1 MYFFMMGLSCS
12 IQSSCLLQHIPVL
25 HCFFLKIINFII
37 KTKFLNRI
45 NIIHKI
51 SQTQSQRLLY
61 SQSSYSAAVEFYIG
75 FYTFSIEYIFLLSAT
90 TKNEKNPTQIR
101 TRKKTQ
107 FYILFHNSCLFRP
120 SCSPDMQPFLFSF
133 LCSIY
138 TVPYYSCLY
147 LRYITDYILHM
158 RENMDLS
165 FLRLCYF
172 AYNYTS

>member
-1 MYFFMMGLSCS
+1 MFFMMGLSCS

-101 TRKKTQ
+101 TRKKPSFISSFITHVCSGLPAPL
-107 FYILFHNSCLFRP
+107 ICSLSC
-120 SCSPDMQPFLFSF
+120 FLFYVLF
-133 LCSIY
+133 
-138 TVPYYSCLY
+138 TLY
-147 LRYITDYILHM
+147 HITAVCI
-158 RENMDLS
+158 
-165 FLRLCYF
+165 
-172 AYNYTS
+172 